1 MVSRISTFIS
11 SDTRIN
17 SDRKCLQ
24 NPTKLNKGL
33 QNSHKIA
40 YKAYK
45 VRQMPSKLAQNSNI
59 DINLHKIASLI

>member
-40 YKAYK
+40 YK